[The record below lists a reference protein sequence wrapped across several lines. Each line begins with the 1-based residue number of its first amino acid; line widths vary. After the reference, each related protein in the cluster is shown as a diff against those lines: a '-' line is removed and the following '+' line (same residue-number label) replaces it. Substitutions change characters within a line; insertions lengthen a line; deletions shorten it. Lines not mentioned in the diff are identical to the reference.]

1 MAYNKIILEGH
12 LTRDIEIRYG
22 QSGNAIANTGIAVS
36 KKFKKK
42 DGIQGEK
49 TLFVDLTFYSRGA
62 EIANQY
68 LRKGSHILVDGEL
81 RLDQW
86 DDKNGG
92 GKRSKHSVDVKEMQ
106 MLGSKDENQS
116 QTQPQN
122 NQPQT
127 YQAPQQN
134 NYSQDTDSRGH
145 PYSQPIPQTPTQDQQ
160 GTLLTINLDDEIPF
174 APLDGRLS

>member
-1 MAYNKIILEGH
+1 MAYNKIILEGR
-12 LTRDIEIRYG
+12 LTRDVEIRYG

-42 DGIQGEK
+42 DGTQGEK

-68 LRKGSHILVDGEL
+68 LRKGSHVLVDGEL
-81 RLDQW
+81 SLGQW
-86 DDKNGG
+86 DDKQSGQ
-92 GKRSKHSVDVKEMQ
+92 KRSKHKVDVREMQ
-106 MLGSKDENQS
+106 MLDSKQDT
-116 QTQPQN
+116 QTPQQN

-127 YQAPQQN
+127 YQAPPN
-134 NYSQDTDSRGH
+134 
-145 PYSQPIPQTPTQDQQ
+145 QPAPTQDQQ
-160 GTLLTINLDDEIPF
+160 GTIPSIDINEEEIPF

>member
-36 KKFKKK
+36 KKFKKQ
-42 DGIQGEK
+42 DGTQGEK
-49 TLFVDLTFYSRGA
+49 VLFVDLTFYSRSA

-81 RLDQW
+81 SLDQW
-86 DDKNGG
+86 DNKQSGQ
-92 GKRSKHSVDVKEMQ
+92 KRSKHKVDVREMQ
-106 MLGSKDENQS
+106 MLGTKQDNQS
-116 QTQPQN
+116 IQQN

-127 YQAPQQN
+127 YQAP
-134 NYSQDTDSRGH
+134 
-145 PYSQPIPQTPTQDQQ
+145 PSQPATTQDQQ
-160 GTLLTINLDDEIPF
+160 GTIPSIDINEEEIPF